1 MAGSDSAAPLFLAGH
16 SSTES
21 TPTAIERARLGRL
34 PRPQVRRGRE
44 TRGAYRPPI
53 KGPQSHR
60 DDGRTEKAEIP
71 LNNDDVEIQID
82 LPYDDSEI
90 RN

>member
-1 MAGSDSAAPLFLAGH
+1 MTGSDSAAPLFLAGH

-34 PRPQVRRGRE
+34 PGQEGGVVK